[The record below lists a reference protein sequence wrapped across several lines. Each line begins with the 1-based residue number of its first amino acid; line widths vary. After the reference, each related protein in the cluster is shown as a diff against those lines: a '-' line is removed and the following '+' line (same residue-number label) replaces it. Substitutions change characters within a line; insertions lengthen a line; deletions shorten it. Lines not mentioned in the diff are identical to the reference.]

1 MYISE
6 AGIILIL
13 KSSLNIFICCCFVA
27 QSCWTLCDLMDFS
40 TPGFPVLHRS
50 WSLLKLMFIESV
62 MPSNHLIFYHPLLLP
77 PLIFPSIRVFSNG
90 LALHIMWPKYWSVSF
105 NISPSYEYSGLI
117 SYRIDWV

>member
-1 MYISE
+1 MYLSE

-13 KSSLNIFICCCFVA
+13 KSSLNIFICCCSVT

-40 TPGFPVLHRS
+40 IPGSPVLHCS

-62 MPSNHLIFYHPLLLP
+62 MPSNHLILYHPLLLP

-105 NISPSYEYSGLI
+105 NISPSCEYFRVDFL
-117 SYRIDWV
+117 